1 MANYM
6 LNNSINVLQGEVD
19 KTEVVCE
26 CECVYVYVQWRALI
40 IQRCHV

>member
-26 CECVYVYVQWRALI
+26 YVYVQWRALI